1 MSRLPEDILTSTYA
15 RRDRMTNLR
24 VQAAGGKSS
33 SASSSEYTLT
43 PVLTAVAVA
52 CMGALAFGFHL
63 GVVNGPLEA
72 IAADLGFPGDKAL
85 QGMVVSSTLAGAA
98 LGSLGGGGLS
108 DMLGRK
114 KSFLLAALLMLLGP
128 LLSAGAMSLN
138 AMLAGRFVTGIAI
151 GLSSALVPTYISEIA
166 PTRVRGTLGALNQ
179 LMICVGILAA
189 LLVNVVLPVE
199 QWRAMFLLAVIPALV
214 LGLGMLA
221 SPESPPWL
229 AQAGNRASADAAAR
243 QLWGPSGPSELKG
256 DTSTLAAGAGIAHWH
271 RSGMAPHSG
280 AMPRPVL
287 IGVVLFALQQ
297 FAGINAIVY
306 FSTSVFRSA
315 GVVSDT
321 AASAAVGV
329 TNVLGTI
336 VAAWLMDRAGRKQLL
351 GGSFLGQACAMFIMA
366 AGFSLAALKPYA
378 GSIAVAGTLLYVLS
392 FAMGAGPVPGLIVPE
407 LNAAKIR
414 GRAVAAAMTSHWIC
428 NVAVGQYFI
437 QAVAAYGLS
446 NVYIFFGSV
455 ALLGALYVEKAIPET
470 KGKSLD
476 AIQDEL
482 QGGSQK
488 GGGFN
493 SGGGPLRGL

>member
-24 VQAAGGKSS
+24 VQAAASGKSS
-33 SASSSEYTLT
+33 SASSSEYTLA

-114 KSFLLAALLMLLGP
+114 KSFLLASLPMLLGP

-199 QWRAMFLLAVIPALV
+199 QWRTMFLLAVIPALG

-229 AQAGNRASADAAAR
+229 AQSGNRGSADAAAR

-256 DTSTLAAGAGIAHWH
+256 DTSTLAAGESKEGSWSDLTSP
-271 RSGMAPHSG
+271 RYS
-280 AMPRPVL
+280 RPVL

-306 FSTSVFRSA
+306 FSTSVFRTA

-351 GGSFLGQACAMFIMA
+351 GGSFLGQASAMFIMA

-482 QGGSQK
+482 QGGGQK